1 MKLVTLAWF
10 AAMLVAIAN
19 APAVTTP
26 SRTPS
31 ESGYIY
37 LSDNSDW
44 WSFTRWSCCE
54 PASAKPPRMMEE
66 RLFQVAGVSLEWAWR
81 EGSLNRDW
89 LEDIQSKFGK
99 AIIVSRGDGAMGRE
113 QVCYKTAADST
124 RVKLIFEH
132 NETFNSFFVLRG
144 GPDWKGSQYC
154 VSSSAV
160 SDGLA
165 LTNGLK
171 LGMTKHQVESV
182 LGVPSYTASNK
193 YVYLFHELRTETV
206 PAENEGLEFEINAS
220 IELRFSEGKVS
231 YLRAT
236 RYEVN

>member
-1 MKLVTLAWF
+1 
-10 AAMLVAIAN
+10 VATVLWGAN
-19 APAVTTP
+19 
-26 SRTPS
+26 
-31 ESGYIY
+31 
-37 LSDNSDW
+37 
-44 WSFTRWSCCE
+44 
-54 PASAKPPRMMEE
+54 
-66 RLFQVAGVSLEWAWR
+66 
-81 EGSLNRDW
+81 
-89 LEDIQSKFGK
+89 
-99 AIIVSRGDGAMGRE
+99 
-113 QVCYKTAADST
+113 QVCYKSVTGSG

-132 NETFNSFFVLRG
+132 NETFNSFFLLRG

-171 LGMTKHQVESV
+171 LGMTKRQVESV
-182 LGVPSYTASNK
+182 LGIPSYTAPNK

-206 PAENEGLEFEINAS
+206 PAENEALEFEINAS
-220 IELRFSEGKVS
+220 VELRFSEGKIS